1 MNIHNYPKITPQIT
15 NTCGQVR
22 KDTEGHRGARVG
34 AEWCRGVVR
43 CECDTET
50 GQWGHKGHGGTYFRV
65 HYTEGKREKTQ
76 MGTDGH
82 RFMMTHIL
90 VMLGGSMDA
99 DRCVGMEGM
108 QKTARWDTEGHSRAC
123 SRCHAHMPN
132 RNEKNRTTKLPS
144 KICKTSKNDKPKT
157 SKAQKL
163 LLPPANKRRDVG
175 VRGNRERTQE
185 FVRARIVHK
194 FAINAEQ

>member
-1 MNIHNYPKITPQIT
+1 MDANMRVEQKGTQKT
-15 NTCGQVR
+15 VSR
-22 KDTEGHRGARVG
+22 DAEGH
-34 AEWCRGVVR
+34 
-43 CECDTET
+43 
-50 GQWGHKGHGGTYFRV
+50 GQACLCGHAY
-65 HYTEGKREKTQ
+65 
-76 MGTDGH
+76 M
-82 RFMMTHIL
+82 
-90 VMLGGSMDA
+90 S
-99 DRCVGMEGM
+99 
-108 QKTARWDTEGHSRAC
+108 
-123 SRCHAHMPN
+123 N